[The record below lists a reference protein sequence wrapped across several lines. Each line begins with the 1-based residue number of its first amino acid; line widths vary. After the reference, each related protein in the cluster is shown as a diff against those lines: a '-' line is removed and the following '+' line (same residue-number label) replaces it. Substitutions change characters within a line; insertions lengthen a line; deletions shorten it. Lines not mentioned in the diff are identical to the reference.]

1 MALERLTSSPNVIN
15 IYGFCAHSVLNEYA
29 DGPRLGTFADKSK
42 KKPLK
47 RLEMARDIVSALA
60 DVHSI
65 DGDNNATFVH
75 LGEYN

>member
-1 MALERLTSSPNVIN
+1 MQTVHALGLLLTNQ
-15 IYGFCAHSVLNEYA
+15 
-29 DGPRLGTFADKSK
+29 K